1 MSTDKTTPSINLNK
15 RYPAPDSSP
24 ADNIVAQCNPGLR
37 VLPTRFALTTQALIS
52 LAKTG
57 KAPSSTLTRVRAD
70 DEYDIRLLRD
80 GYVYILA
87 LGAKTAYAEIT
98 TNAPASYDDCNAWYV
113 YRYHS
118 PDMDINDYSEDV
130 PLPYHF
136 NQYIGEPNSW
146 KLSKIGNPYITLPEN
161 VTNFYILY
169 SDIKLPQALLTQ
181 LEKDKTT
188 RNEWMHYVNSA
199 QSGSFV
205 NSLKLLN
212 SEIQDFIK
220 GTSKVDDETNAYRL
234 TPIGYHSDYDN
245 LIKRI
250 WCDGVIVALDD
261 PIGTAR
267 DISVYHY
274 YLVQQRN
281 KLLRKYQY
289 AFATAQHID
298 AYVKQQYFYQ
308 YQQFEK
314 ENYSPSASFGTIT
327 RKPSVNAIYQSLGI
341 AEEHLTHNGDAEI
354 LATLKNEFNLDEE
367 LIGINTINKLANL
380 IGRYG
385 QDFKKLVNA
394 WIAFITNPALLNRMR
409 RIEQCLTKTDA
420 HTAEYWCL
428 CQHGL
433 LFGLD
438 LSAFGA
444 NAMIA
449 ALEENNADLPLPEQ
463 AQFEPDNAKKL
474 RDLTINYDKVIAL
487 LANVAEKVTF
497 NMATYDLFVDIWADK
512 VMYSKIRKGNK
523 SQKRPRLVYS
533 SLVAVFQAH
542 PSAKEIRSGN
552 VGKLPSNGRHFAFG
566 EIHAKLTEPSYR
578 LFQVTETLSGVTKL
592 SRYAPL
598 LAYFNENTARTTEG
612 QMAND
617 PVLNS
622 LYMLTAFYSP
632 EGGLGS
638 QAKQAIDTF
647 RQQVSISS
655 VTGEIDIVNAT
666 KSARQG
672 LMVLKTTLLSV
683 SSAITAVGAL
693 FEYGIWEEARY
704 KGDTVGM
711 LSAGLRGGGMLMVEL
726 GGALVAAAKVSTAS
740 ALVIGVAYAG
750 LALGAVAV
758 IAGIILA
765 FYSSDDM
772 ETWVT
777 NGFWGSSKLYWGG
790 INPNTLYEWLGT
802 RKRPKAFLDQF
813 TDSQFE
819 TLSGEVYA
827 YYQLEM
833 QRYYQFA
840 QKIEINAIDKYTFEV
855 SHYLLQYPDI
865 AQKVT
870 VTKLMVND
878 LGAKHFEQPQNI
890 ILDTA
895 NQKVTLQY
903 PKGNGYDTRIT
914 HTSENDSFD
923 LSKQIIHYPE
933 RDIKKIQIQVSMP
946 DFVGSKTQIKSALTP
961 FKFKE

>member
-1 MSTDKTTPSINLNK
+1 MSADKTTPSINLNK

-24 ADNIVAQCNPGLR
+24 VDSIVAQCTPGLR
-37 VLPTRFALTTQALIS
+37 VLPTRFALTTQTLKS
-52 LAKTG
+52 LSSTG
-57 KAPSSTLTRVRAD
+57 KAPSSTLKQVQANS
-70 DEYDIRLLRD
+70 EYDIRLLRD

-87 LGAKTAYAEIT
+87 LSATTAYAEIT
-98 TNAPASYDDCNAWYV
+98 TNAPASNDDCNAWYV

-118 PDMDINDYSEDV
+118 PDMEINDGSEDI

-136 NQYIGEPNSW
+136 NQYFGEPNSW

-188 RNEWMHYVNSA
+188 RNEWMHYVNTK
-199 QSGSFV
+199 QSDTFV
-205 NSLKLLN
+205 NSLKLLD
-212 SEIQDFIK
+212 SAIQDFIEV
-220 GTSKVDDETNAYRL
+220 TSKVDDETNAYRL

-250 WCDGVIVALDD
+250 WCNNGIIVALDD

-267 DISVYHY
+267 DMSIYHY

-314 ENYSPSASFGTIT
+314 ENSSPSASFGTVT
-327 RKPSVNAIYQSLGI
+327 QKPSVRAIYQRLGI
-341 AEEHLTHNGDAEI
+341 AEQHLTPNGNAEI
-354 LATLKNEFNLDEE
+354 LATLKTEFNLDEE

-385 QDFKKLVNA
+385 QDFKELVNA
-394 WIAFITNPALLNRMR
+394 WVTFIAKPEVLNRVR
-409 RIEQCLTKTDA
+409 RIEQCLTNTDT
-420 HTAEYWCL
+420 HTAELWCL
-428 CQHGL
+428 WQHGL
-433 LFGLD
+433 LCGLD

-449 ALEENNADLPLPEQ
+449 ALEESDVNLPLPTQ
-463 AQFEPDNAKKL
+463 AQFEPDNGKAL
-474 RDLTINYDKVIAL
+474 RDLTLNYDKVIAL
-487 LANVAEKVTF
+487 LANVAEKVAF
-497 NMATYDLFVDIWADK
+497 NVAAYDLFVDIWADK

-523 SQKRPRLVYS
+523 SPKRPKLVYS

-542 PSAKEIRSGN
+542 PSAKEIYGQN
-552 VGKLPSNGRHFAFG
+552 IGKLPSSGRSFAFG

-598 LAYFNENTARTTEG
+598 LTYFNDNTARTSAG
-612 QMAND
+612 QLAND
-617 PVLNS
+617 PTLNS

-632 EGGLGS
+632 EGGLGA
-638 QAKQAIDTF
+638 QAKQAVETF
-647 RQQVSISS
+647 RQQASISS
-655 VTGEIDIVNAT
+655 VTGEIDIINAT
-666 KSARQG
+666 KSGRQG
-672 LMVLKTTLLSV
+672 LMVLKTTLLSATL
-683 SSAITAVGAL
+683 AITAVGAL
-693 FEYGIWEEARY
+693 FEYGIWQEARY

-711 LSAGLRGGGMLMVEL
+711 LSAGLRGGGMLIVEL
-726 GGALVAAAKVSTAS
+726 GGALVAAAKVSSIS
-740 ALVIGVAYAG
+740 ALVVGVAYAG

-765 FYSSDDM
+765 LYSSDDM

-777 NGFWGSSKLYWGG
+777 NGFWGDSELYWGE
-790 INPNTLYEWLGT
+790 IDLNTLYGWKGGRDEKFKTQFDSGV
-802 RKRPKAFLDQF
+802 FLAD
-813 TDSQFE
+813 E
-819 TLSGEVYA
+819 TNN

-840 QKIEINAIDKYTFEV
+840 QQIEINVIDKYTFEV
-855 SHYLLQYPDI
+855 SHYLLQYPSI
-865 AQKVT
+865 AEKVI
-870 VTKLMVND
+870 VNTFMLND
-878 LGAKHFEQPQNI
+878 FGAKYFEQPQHI

-903 PKGNGYDTRIT
+903 PKGNGYNTRIT

-923 LSKQIIHYPE
+923 LSNQIIYYPD
-933 RDIKKIQIQVSMP
+933 RSIKKIHIQVSMP
-946 DFVGSKTQIKSALTP
+946 DFEGSKTRIKSVLTT
-961 FKFKE
+961 FKF